1 MQISRFRDR
10 EFGVE
15 LELERGDGEFFD
27 PSLVQ
32 LDRILD
38 VDEVEGEET
47 RLLVKWVGAPYS
59 ASTYELVRDLEGA
72 GQVRGSGAGWRRRRR
87 GKGEGLKRDGGVVF
101 CPHV

>member
-1 MQISRFRDR
+1 M
-10 EFGVE
+10 E

-32 LDRILD
+32 LDRVLD

-47 RLLVKWVGAPYS
+47 RLLVKWAGAPYS

-72 GQVRGSGAGWRRRRR
+72 GQVSDRGWR
-87 GKGEGLKRDGGVVF
+87 GGVYS
-101 CPHV
+101 CHAWP